1 MENSSNTSNSDQEYP
16 GLQIQN
22 LRTALERGQMNTSLG
37 NMNSD
42 IQNFYHKLKEIQRSQ
57 PPSTPTQ
64 VNNTT
69 TQDKPKSSFSIDSLA
84 KSSKPSVN
92 EANCESN
99 NQCHSH
105 QQLSAAGFNAQ
116 HQELYRKA
124 LENLHNA
131 QRLQH
136 VPSHG
141 YYHIKYITFHFTYRC
156 FPLLNGVSPAN
167 TTKIEHK
174 LETNIWYRNQSNH
187 GHTTKYVPNA
197 TTPYPTR

>member
-37 NMNSD
+37 NMNTD

-64 VNNTT
+64 VNTT
-69 TQDKPKSSFSIDSLA
+69 TTPDKPKSSFSIDSLA
-84 KSSKPSVN
+84 KSSKPSAN
-92 EANCESN
+92 EAQPNH
-99 NQCHSH
+99 QCHSH

-141 YYHIKYITFHFTYRC
+141 YYHITYITIFSLY
-156 FPLLNGVSPAN
+156 NSVSPTFKDMDLDVSHFLN
-167 TTKIEHK
+167 LQHLKNDWFK
-174 LETNIWYRNQSNH
+174 QYL
-187 GHTTKYVPNA
+187 
-197 TTPYPTR
+197 TR